1 MDRKPIRK
9 PNHREQKTNPVTF
22 PQVDAEAIPFLTAV
36 GGWIVGIFS
45 ARFLQR
51 TKATSDRAWELHKLI
66 TEVRTGNYA
75 AERLKRARDVRN
87 LSALLPRRLEKH
99 TERVLA
105 IWQQMADIEN
115 KPGRRGYDKPALDAE
130 KKALEKLADAEIAT
144 LLPRLK
150 RRAK

>member
-1 MDRKPIRK
+1 L
-9 PNHREQKTNPVTF
+9 
-22 PQVDAEAIPFLTAV
+22 VDPFGTRL
-36 GGWIVGIFS
+36 
-45 ARFLQR
+45 R
-51 TKATSDRAWELHKLI
+51 ATSGRVWELHKLLQ
-66 TEVRTGNYA
+66 ELRTGNYA

-115 KPGRRGYDKPALDAE
+115 
-130 KKALEKLADAEIAT
+130 AEIAT

-150 RRAK
+150 RRANSACPTTAALQWTT

>member
-1 MDRKPIRK
+1 LA
-9 PNHREQKTNPVTF
+9 V
-22 PQVDAEAIPFLTAV
+22 LV
-36 GGWIVGIFS
+36 GGVWSTLLV
-45 ARFLQR
+45 QR
-51 TKATSDRAWELHKLI
+51 LRATSGRVWELHKLLQ
-66 TEVRTGNYA
+66 ELRTGNYA

-150 RRAK
+150 RRANSACPTTAALQWTT

>member
-1 MDRKPIRK
+1 
-9 PNHREQKTNPVTF
+9 VTF
-22 PQVDAEAIPFLTAV
+22 LQVDADAIPVLTALAVLV
-36 GGWIVGIFS
+36 GGVWSTLLV
-45 ARFLQR
+45 QR
-51 TKATSDRAWELHKLI
+51 LRATSGRVWELHKLLQ
-66 TEVRTGNYA
+66 ELRTGNYA

-150 RRAK
+150 RRANSACPTTAALQWTT